1 MSARVPS
8 DADRRTL
15 LRELERALLDAL
27 AESPEVHRQLD
38 RLRALGLTARLVL
51 DCASDAAGEGEP
63 LEARV
68 PVPETTFRIDGAD
81 LAFLRSIGIDP
92 TRRRR
97 SKRRSG

>member
-8 DADRRTL
+8 DAARRTL

-38 RLRALGLTARLVL
+38 RLRAAGLSARLVL
-51 DCASDAAGEGEP
+51 DCENGGEGSESTSRRD
-63 LEARV
+63 AD
-68 PVPETTFRIDGAD
+68 TSFRIDGRD

-92 TRRRR
+92 TRRLR
-97 SKRRSG
+97 SRRRSG

>member
-1 MSARVPS
+1 VNARVPS
-8 DADRRTL
+8 DAARRTL

-51 DCASDAAGEGEP
+51 DCANDAEDGDDSGV
-63 LEARV
+63 RV
-68 PVPETTFRIDGAD
+68 PVPEATFRIDGAD

-97 SKRRSG
+97 SRRRRG